1 MTDKNNEFNY
11 DDFDFDKYDNF
22 YDTYDSKDSAN
33 NDEDSAKDCNGVTLN
48 TGDTVQVN
56 KDLKIKGMSKT
67 LKRGTTVKGIRTIG
81 DPEHVE
87 CRIGKSTVVLKTCFL
102 KKS

>member
-1 MTDKNNEFNY
+1 MTDKDFNY

-22 YDTYDSKDSAN
+22 YDTIDESKQSDT
-33 NDEDSAKDCNGVTLN
+33 KDCNGADLFDGDSVT
-48 TGDTVQVN
+48 VN

-67 LKRGTTVKGIRTIG
+67 LKRGTVVKGIRTIG

-87 CRIGKSTVVLKTCFL
+87 CRLGKSTIVLKTCFL
-102 KKS
+102 KKA

>member
-1 MTDKNNEFNY
+1 MSNKDY
-11 DDFDFDKYDNF
+11 DYDFDFDKYDNF
-22 YDTYDSKDSAN
+22 YDTYEKPTED
-33 NDEDSAKDCNGVTLN
+33 DEDETPAKDCNGEKLK

-67 LKRGTTVKGIRTIG
+67 LKRGTTVKGIRTI
-81 DPEHVE
+81 DDAEHVE

-102 KKS
+102 KKV